1 MTVQDRVAAQ
11 PFIAPEP
18 TPPLLPRTLMGPEQE
33 AFRRTAR
40 RFFETEIAPH
50 REAFEAQGHIPRE
63 LWNRAGELGLLCTAI
78 PEEYGGMG
86 GDRLFSSVLMEEQ
99 GRVLASAPGFML
111 HSDIVAPYLLRYGT
125 EEQKQKY
132 LPRMATGELVGAIAM
147 SEPGAG
153 SDLQGIKTRAEDQ
166 GDHYLLNGSKIFIT
180 NGYLADIVIVVA
192 RTGSTG
198 KGSRDIS
205 LLIVEAASEGFTKAT
220 PLHKMGMKGQDTAE
234 LFFSDVKVP
243 KENLLGQA
251 GQGFVM
257 LMQELPWERLII
269 AIQAQAA
276 TEAVFDLTRQYVKER
291 QAFGQ
296 SVMDFQV
303 TRHKLAELQTEL
315 SLGRTYVDECTR
327 TMLAGK
333 LTPQAAS
340 AAKYWVSEMCSRVMD
355 ACVQLHGGYGY
366 MWEYPVAR
374 AFVDNRAHRIYGG
387 TNEIMKELIGRSL

>member
-1 MTVQDRVAAQ
+1 MTVEDAPTSV
-11 PFIAPEP
+11 FTAPEV
-18 TPPLLPRTLMGPEQE
+18 TPPLLPRHLMQPEHE

-40 RFFETEIAPH
+40 RFFETEVAPH
-50 REAFEAQGHIPRE
+50 GEQFERDGHIPRA
-63 LWNRAGELGLLCTAI
+63 LWNRAGEVGLLCTAI

-86 GDRLFSSVLMEEQ
+86 GDRLFSAVVMEEQ
-99 GRVLASAPGFML
+99 ARVLASAPGFAV
-111 HSDIVAPYLLRYGT
+111 HSDIVAPYLLHYGT
-125 EEQKQKY
+125 EAQKHAY
-132 LPRMATGELVGAIAM
+132 LPRLTTGELVGAIAM
-147 SEPGAG
+147 TEPGAG

-180 NGYLADIVIVVA
+180 NGYLADLVIVVA
-192 RTGSTG
+192 KTGTTG

-205 LLIVEAASEGFTKAT
+205 LLVVDVNSPGFSKGR
-220 PLHKMGMKGQDTAE
+220 PLKKLGMRGNDTAE
-234 LFFSDVKVP
+234 LFFDNVKVP
-243 KENLLGQA
+243 RENLLGQE
-251 GQGFVM
+251 GEGFRM
-257 LMQELPWERLII
+257 LMAELPWERLII

-276 TEAVFDLTRQYVKER
+276 AEAVFDLTRQYVGER

-296 SVMDFQV
+296 AVSAFQV
-303 TRHKLAELQTEL
+303 TRHKLAELQTEI
-315 SLGRTYVDECTR
+315 SLGRTYVDECCR
-327 TMLAGK
+327 VLQSGK

-387 TNEIMKELIGRSL
+387 TNEIMKELIGRNL